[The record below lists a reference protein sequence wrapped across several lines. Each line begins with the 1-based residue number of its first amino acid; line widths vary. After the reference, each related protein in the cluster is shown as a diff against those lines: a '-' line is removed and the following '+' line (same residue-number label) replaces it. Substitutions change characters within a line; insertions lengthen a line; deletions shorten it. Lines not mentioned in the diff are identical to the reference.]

1 MEILLD
7 NPQGEVDIDEYL
19 SQIELLAEHVLRAE
33 GLDPSAELS
42 IVFVDEDEMRELNS
56 RYRGEHSSTDV
67 LSFSML
73 EDSGELVNPDRE
85 LPLLLGDVVI
95 SPRVAARY
103 TEKHKRTLGAELY
116 LLVVHGIM
124 HLLGYNHRTASQKS
138 AMKAREKELLAGFLK
153 SGSGRS

>member
-7 NPQGEVDIDEYL
+7 NPQSEVDIDEYL
-19 SQIELLAEHVLRAE
+19 MQIEALAEHVLVAE
-33 GLDPSAELS
+33 GVDTSAELS
-42 IVFVDEDEMRELNS
+42 IVFVDEDEIRELNA
-56 RYRGEHSSTDV
+56 RYRGEDSATDV

-95 SPRVAARY
+95 SPKIAVRHAERY
-103 TEKHKRTLGAELY
+103 NRTLSQELY

-124 HLLGYNHRTASQKS
+124 HLLGYNHRTASQVS